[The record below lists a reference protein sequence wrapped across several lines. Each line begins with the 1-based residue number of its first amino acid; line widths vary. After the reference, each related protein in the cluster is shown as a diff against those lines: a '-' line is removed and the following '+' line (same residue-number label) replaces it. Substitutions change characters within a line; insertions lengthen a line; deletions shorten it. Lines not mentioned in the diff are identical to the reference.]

1 MIAEDRDCHNARLHI
16 RGNHKNLGEEVPRR
30 FLQVIAGEQQ
40 PPITSGSGRLHIAN
54 WMASADNPLT
64 ARVMVNRIWK
74 HHFGSGIVRS
84 TDNFGKMGEAPT
96 HPELLDYLASRF
108 VESGWSV
115 KSHASA
121 DRPEQRLSD
130 VERRR
135 RGIEEVDP
143 ANKLLQHMPVRR
155 LEAEE
160 IRDTMLATAGTLDR
174 KMFGPSVPPLHQRVS
189 GRPRQAGDRVRS
201 MARAGAAST
210 SRCAVIS

>member
-74 HHFGSGIVRS
+74 HHFGAGIVRS

-108 VESGWSV
+108 VEGGWSV
-115 KSHASA
+115 KSMHRLIVLSA
-121 DRPEQRLSD
+121 AYQMSSAAE
-130 VERRR
+130 
-135 RGIEEVDP
+135 RGIEEGRSREQASAAHAGASP
-143 ANKLLQHMPVRR
+143 RSRR
-155 LEAEE
+155 DSRHNPRNG
-160 IRDTMLATAGTLDR
+160 RDTRRNNVRT
-174 KMFGPSVPPLHQRVS
+174 QRAALYQRLP
-189 GRPRQAGDRVRS
+189 GWPRQAEDRAHS
-201 MARAGAAST
+201 MARAGGVST
-210 SRCAVIS
+210 SRFGVTS